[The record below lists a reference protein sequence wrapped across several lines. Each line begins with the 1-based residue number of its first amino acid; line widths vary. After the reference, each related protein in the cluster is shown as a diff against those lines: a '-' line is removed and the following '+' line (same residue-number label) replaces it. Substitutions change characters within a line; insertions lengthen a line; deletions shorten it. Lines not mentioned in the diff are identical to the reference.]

1 MDRSLWQAKTT
12 RWQFVGSCPKEFQ
25 TLILNAA
32 FPKCE
37 VFGQGF
43 HGRFDY
49 KNKRFRSVA
58 TMQEIKQYCDN
69 ELGIGPVNYLT
80 VLVAGVEHDDDDA
93 QMGSSGKTTNHEK
106 MRPKGAFFHFFHP
119 FC

>member
-1 MDRSLWQAKTT
+1 MDRSLWRAKTT

-25 TLILNAA
+25 TLILNAV

-37 VFGQGF
+37 IFGQGF

-49 KNKRFRSVA
+49 KNKRVRSVA
-58 TMQEIKQYCDN
+58 TMQELKQYCDN

-80 VLVAGVEHDDDDA
+80 VRFAGVEHDDDA